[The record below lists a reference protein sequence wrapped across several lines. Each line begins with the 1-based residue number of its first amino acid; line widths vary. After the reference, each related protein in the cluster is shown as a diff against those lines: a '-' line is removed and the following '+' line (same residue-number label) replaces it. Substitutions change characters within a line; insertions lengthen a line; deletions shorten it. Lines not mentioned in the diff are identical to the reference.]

1 MLSSSCWDV
10 SYIKSCLREGQKGLH
25 GTWRSMQRNVLCVFL
40 WISEGKLLDNQLLGC
55 FVALRKLLQCWF
67 AHAFLSFWWSY
78 TGYTFLL
85 SLIRKGTPQI
95 TAELVKDSMLPAH
108 VFVSYAGAILSG
120 ILFTAIFFTLGEEF
134 FGHFRSIRTGQ
145 VAFFRKK

>member
-1 MLSSSCWDV
+1 MVGRPSMRSSSCWDV

-25 GTWRSMQRNVLCVFL
+25 GTWRSMQRKVLCVLL

-55 FVALRKLLQCWF
+55 FVALGKLLQCWF
-67 AHAFLSFWWSY
+67 ANAFLSFWWSY

-95 TAELVKDSMLPAH
+95 TAEPVKDSMLPAH
-108 VFVSYAGAILSG
+108 VFVSYAGAI
-120 ILFTAIFFTLGEEF
+120 
-134 FGHFRSIRTGQ
+134 
-145 VAFFRKK
+145 FFRYTLHSQFFHFGGGVFWTFPIYS